1 MSAKTLDLN
10 LNLKLILN
18 LNLDS
23 KNSIHFGI
31 FQAA

>member
-31 FQAA
+31 FQDA

>member
-1 MSAKTLDLN
+1 MSPKTLDLN

-23 KNSIHFGI
+23 KDSIHFGI

>member
-23 KNSIHFGI
+23 KNSIHFGM